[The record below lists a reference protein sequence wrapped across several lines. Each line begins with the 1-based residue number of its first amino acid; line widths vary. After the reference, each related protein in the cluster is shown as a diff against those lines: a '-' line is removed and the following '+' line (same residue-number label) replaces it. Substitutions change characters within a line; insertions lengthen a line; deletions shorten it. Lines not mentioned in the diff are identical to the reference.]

1 MNVEKIKNTA
11 AGISGEIS
19 KVLVGKEA
27 VTRRLLAAY
36 FAGGHVLLEDLP
48 GTGKTMLARTLAAAV
63 GGIYKRIQFTPD
75 LLPTDVTGLHYY
87 NQKQSEF
94 VFREGPVF
102 ANIVLA
108 DEINRAT
115 PRTQS
120 SLLESME
127 ERQVSADGET
137 RKLPAPFFVM
147 ATQNP
152 VESLGTF
159 PLPEAQLDRFMM
171 KLTVGYPDFR
181 GELDMMERYR
191 TDMPLAH
198 VQKVCEVADITAI
211 QEEVRQVYV
220 HPEVSSYLL
229 KIITATRKDAH
240 VLAGASP
247 RSTLAFLRAI
257 QAQAAIDGRDFV
269 TPNDVKE
276 LAPYVLG
283 HRIVRISEADSESG
297 YAYINSLTVAIEPPV
312 EPFH

>member
-1 MNVEKIKNTA
+1 MDVEKIKDTA
-11 AGISGEIS
+11 AGISSEIS

-27 VTRRLLAAY
+27 VTKRLLAAY

-63 GGIYKRIQFTPD
+63 GGVYKRIQFTPD

-87 NQKQSEF
+87 NQKQGEF

-102 ANIVLA
+102 ANILLA

-137 RKLPAPFFVM
+137 RKLPVPFFVI

-159 PLPEAQLDRFMM
+159 PLPEAQLDRFIM

-181 GELDMMERYR
+181 GELDMIERYR

-198 VQKVCEVADITAI
+198 VQKICEVEDIAAI

-229 KIITATRKDAH
+229 KIVTATRKDDH

-247 RSTLAFLRAI
+247 RSTLAFLRAA
-257 QAQAAIDGRDFV
+257 QAHAAIDGRDFV
-269 TPNDVKE
+269 TPGDVKE

-283 HRIVRISEADSESG
+283 HRLVRISETDSESG
-297 YAYINSLTVAIEPPV
+297 YAYINSLTAAIEPPV